1 VTAAWTEGSGCNE
14 YGQIEERMSIRIAPL
29 PEGTRVK
36 VVRSDVPQEAAMAG
50 RTGVVV
56 ATSEY
61 RDNAVGVVL
70 DGENQYRWF
79 RPGELETTKDVPL
92 IPPDRYAA
100 KQIKS
105 LP

>member
-1 VTAAWTEGSGCNE
+1 
-14 YGQIEERMSIRIAPL
+14 MSIRIAPL

-36 VVRSDVPQEAAMAG
+36 VVRSDLPQDSAMEG
-50 RTGVVV
+50 RAGVVV

-61 RDNAVGVVL
+61 RDNAVGVLL
-70 DGENQYRWF
+70 DGESQFRWF

-92 IPPDRYAA
+92 MPAERYAA

>member
-1 VTAAWTEGSGCNE
+1 
-14 YGQIEERMSIRIAPL
+14 MSIRIAPL

-36 VVRSDVPQEAAMAG
+36 VVRGDLPQDPATAG
-50 RTGVVV
+50 KQGVVV

-61 RDNAVGVVL
+61 RDNAVGIIL
-70 DGENQYRWF
+70 DGETQFRWF
-79 RPGELETTKDVPL
+79 RPSELVTTKDVPL
-92 IPPDRYAA
+92 IPPERLAA

>member
-1 VTAAWTEGSGCNE
+1 
-14 YGQIEERMSIRIAPL
+14 MSIRIAPL

-36 VVRSDVPQEAAMAG
+36 VIRGDLPQDPSTMG
-50 RTGVVV
+50 RDGVVV

-61 RDNAVGVVL
+61 RANAVGVLL
-70 DGENQYRWF
+70 DGESQFRWF

-92 IPPDRYAA
+92 VPPERLAA

>member
-1 VTAAWTEGSGCNE
+1 
-14 YGQIEERMSIRIAPL
+14 MSIRIAPL

-36 VVRSDVPQEAAMAG
+36 VVQREVPQDRATTG

-56 ATSEY
+56 QTTEY
-61 RDNAVGVVL
+61 RPNAVGVLL
-70 DGENQYRWF
+70 DGESSFRWF
-79 RPGELETTKDVPL
+79 RPAELETTADVPL
-92 IPPDRYAA
+92 MPPERYAA

>member
-1 VTAAWTEGSGCNE
+1 
-14 YGQIEERMSIRIAPL
+14 MSIRTAPL

-36 VVRSDVPQEAAMAG
+36 VVRSDLPLDPATTDRA
-50 RTGVVV
+50 GVVV
-56 ATSEY
+56 ATTAY
-61 RDNAVGVVL
+61 RDNAVGVLL
-70 DGENQYRWF
+70 DGESQMRWF

-92 IPPDRYAA
+92 IPPERYAA

>member
-1 VTAAWTEGSGCNE
+1 
-14 YGQIEERMSIRIAPL
+14 MSIRIAPL

-36 VVRSDVPQEAAMAG
+36 VVRGDLPQDPATAG
-50 RTGVVV
+50 KPGVVV

-61 RDNAVGVVL
+61 RDNAVGILL
-70 DGENQYRWF
+70 DGESQFRWF
-79 RPGELETTKDVPL
+79 RPSELETTKDVPL
-92 IPPDRYAA
+92 IPPERLAA

>member
-1 VTAAWTEGSGCNE
+1 
-14 YGQIEERMSIRIAPL
+14 MSIRIAPL

-36 VVRSDVPQEAAMAG
+36 VVQADLPLDPRTTG

-61 RDNAVGVVL
+61 RANAAGILL
-70 DGENQYRWF
+70 DGETQFRWF
-79 RPGELETTKDVPL
+79 RPAELEITQDVAL
-92 IPPDRYAA
+92 IPPERQAA

>member
-1 VTAAWTEGSGCNE
+1 
-14 YGQIEERMSIRIAPL
+14 MSIRIAPL

-36 VVRSDVPQEAAMAG
+36 VIRGDLPQDP
-50 RTGVVV
+50 RTTDRAGVVV

-61 RDNAVGVVL
+61 RDNAVGVLL
-70 DGENQYRWF
+70 DGETQFRWF
-79 RPGELETTKDVPL
+79 RPAELETTKDVPL
-92 IPPDRYAA
+92 IPPERHAA